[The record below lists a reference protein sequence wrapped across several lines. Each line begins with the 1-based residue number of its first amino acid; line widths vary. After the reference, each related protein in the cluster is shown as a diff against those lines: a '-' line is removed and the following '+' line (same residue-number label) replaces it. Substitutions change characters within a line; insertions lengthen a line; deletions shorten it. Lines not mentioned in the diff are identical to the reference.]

1 MCVCLSVKVAG
12 GQQGVN
18 LLAAV
23 SVLITT
29 DVCCKRI
36 AAGNKDTMVS
46 AAVPWCDSIRQENA
60 YWQGEKGERTE
71 RERDRQREQSVL
83 ESVTLALT
91 QCHESPH
98 HYSSNCTGTL
108 FKLKHI
114 PEAECQQK
122 DAHYHTCTRALCT
135 SMHTWDSYWLR
146 ENELTT
152 WILLFRPVVYQVRSK
167 TVGGIHLLKSKN
179 NTKPGPWICLIY
191 RNFDRNRF
199 NVE

>member
-1 MCVCLSVKVAG
+1 MSVVKG
-12 GQQGVN
+12 
-18 LLAAV
+18 LLQE
-23 SVLITT
+23 IKT
-29 DVCCKRI
+29 
-36 AAGNKDTMVS
+36 
-46 AAVPWCDSIRQENA
+46 PWCQLQCPDVTPSDKRMLIDRVRRGNGQ
-60 YWQGEKGERTE
+60 

-152 WILLFRPVVYQVRSK
+152 WILLFRPVIYQVRSK
-167 TVGGIHLLKSKN
+167 TVGGIHLLKTKN

-191 RNFDRNRF
+191 RNFDRNHF